1 MKEGDAFLLGVLAG
15 VLGVL
20 VVAPYMTLFLL
31 RHSRIVRDAT
41 RYRLENAVDQKIG
54 KAVAEARRGQR
65 PLARAAVNLAVP
77 IIETASGQKAF
88 RRSSTTRSA
97 RKASSQPSRRSTFP
111 TPE

>member
-15 VLGVL
+15 ALGVL
-20 VVAPYMTLFLL
+20 VVAPYTTLFLL

-77 IIETASGQKAF
+77 IIETASGQSFPAF
-88 RRSSTTRSA
+88 VHNEVSTQGVIA
-97 RKASSQPSRRSTFP
+97 AFAAFDIPNP
-111 TPE
+111 